1 MSNDDMFH
9 IIDQIKVKGY
19 HFKSLHEGLH
29 KITLK
34 NLLKEVFAKKKES
47 QSSSKTFISGPF
59 CSVN

>member
-19 HFKSLHEGLH
+19 HFKSLHESLH

-34 NLLKEVFAKKKES
+34 NLLKEVFAKKKRITE
-47 QSSSKTFISGPF
+47 
-59 CSVN
+59 